1 MLIGLRTR
9 DLLLQLVRA
18 GCRLTR
24 MVIVFEDLHW
34 LDSASEDILA
44 KIIAIEEPLQLLILH
59 TRRP

>member
-1 MLIGLRTR
+1 
-9 DLLLQLVRA
+9 
-18 GCRLTR
+18 